1 MTLKKK
7 SGEYM
12 LNTCKKDTSQKYVS
26 GAKLTYN
33 TKIKQLLK
41 EELGYQGK
49 PKVLDLL
56 ASEIEKITKECYVS
70 PETMGIGQVRVL
82 VPNINDR
89 PTWGQRIEDTNLVP
103 VVLTLIA
110 AEDNEAYKDNDKP
123 TIINQRK
130 LARIAS
136 EAINQGGVL
145 TTAVAGQLLGVKQA
159 TISRYVALY
168 YERESKIIPLRG
180 FVHDMGKTTTHKRW
194 IISLYLKGYTTN
206 EIQKMTDH
214 KVLSID
220 RYVKRYNAVS
230 ECIEELKTMDEVK
243 ISRLMSITQ
252 NSAKEYVAIYK
263 EYKETGN
270 ISRLDYYSKIN
281 KKTDEI
287 LREPI
292 QQNNSSME

>member
-1 MTLKKK
+1 
-7 SGEYM
+7 M

-56 ASEIEKITKECYVS
+56 ASEIEKITNECYVS

-89 PTWGQRIEDTNLVP
+89 PSWGQRIEDTNLVP
-103 VVLTLIA
+103 VVLTLIN
-110 AEDNEAYKDNDKP
+110 AEDNEALKNNDKP
-123 TIINQRK
+123 AIINQRR

-136 EAINQGGVL
+136 EALKQGGVL
-145 TTAVAGQLLGVKQA
+145 TTAVAGQLLGVKQG
-159 TISRYVALY
+159 TISSYTATY

-194 IISLYLKGYTTN
+194 IIGLYLKGYTTN

-220 RYVKRYNAVS
+220 RYIGRYNSIS
-230 ECIEELKTMDEVK
+230 ECIEELKTTNEVK
-243 ISRLMSITQ
+243 IARLLSITQ
-252 NSAKEYVAIYK
+252 SSAKEYIAIYK
-263 EYKETGN
+263 EHKETGK
-270 ISRLDYYSKIN
+270 ISRLDYYNEIN
-281 KKTDEI
+281 KKTNETLLEND
-287 LREPI
+287 
-292 QQNNSSME
+292 N